1 MLHQLLFVAAACIA
15 GDSLDVQLS
24 YPPTK
29 DMPAFTGRVFVVVSK
44 KPIGDRLFSQNW
56 FGPEPSFAV
65 DVKDWKPDVPHAFQP
80 SEAFPQPWN
89 RLPAGMYYV
98 QAILD
103 RDLGGRDALT
113 SPGNLYSKA
122 EKVTLESGKT
132 ISLSLRLDRTVPEKA
147 FGETPSIKLFELDS
161 KLLSDFHGKP
171 TKMRAGVILPKSFA
185 ESPERKNPV
194 VYEIPGFGG
203 DVHYTFSVAARTLPP
218 TNLAGTEAVYVV
230 LDPSCRLGHHVFA
243 DSANNGPVGQA
254 LVEELIPALE
264 AKYRGNGK
272 RLLTGHSSGG
282 WSSLWLQVAYPDV
295 FAGVWSTAPDPVDFR
310 DFQRI
315 DLYKPGVNM
324 FTDEK
329 GDARPIARQGG
340 KVKLL
345 YKGFSD
351 MEIPLGRG
359 GQLSSFEAVF
369 SPRGVDR
376 EPRKLWDRGTGAVD
390 PKTAEAWKK
399 YDIRLKLERE
409 WPTLGPKL
417 AGKLHVYMGGD
428 DTFYLEGATQLLGES
443 LKKLGSDAVVE
454 IFPGR
459 HHGNLIDADLRRRM
473 HREMAQRLGE
483 VSGPRA
489 ARLRMT
495 GTDLRSF
502 RPVYR
507 IFPKCRQVAGG
518 GWTKR

>member
-1 MLHQLLFVAAACIA
+1 MLLRPLLVIAAILLA
-15 GDSLDVQLS
+15 GESSAHPLEVELV

-29 DMPAFTGRVFVVVSK
+29 DMPSFTGRVFVIASRK
-44 KPIGDRLFSQNW
+44 AIGDRPFSQGW
-56 FGPEPSFAV
+56 FSPEPFFAE
-65 DVKDWKPDVPHAFQP
+65 DVKDWKADVPHAFRP
-80 SEAFPQPWN
+80 SVGFGQPWD
-89 RLPAGMYYV
+89 RLPAGTYYV
-98 QAILD
+98 QAIFD

-122 EKVTLESGKT
+122 ATVTIDPAKPT
-132 ISLSLRLDRTVPEKA
+132 KISLRLDRTVSAKT
-147 FGETPSIKLFELDS
+147 FGETPSIKLFEMDS

-171 TKMRAGVILPKSFA
+171 IKMRAGVILPKSFA

-203 DVHYTFSVAARTLPP
+203 DVHYAFTVAARKFPP
-218 TNLAGTEAVYVV
+218 TDLAGTEAVYVV

-254 LVEELIPALE
+254 LVEEFIPALE

-272 RLLTGHSSGG
+272 RLVLGHSSGG
-282 WSSLWLQVAYPDV
+282 WSSLWLQITYPDV

-315 DLYKPGVNM
+315 DLYRPGVNM
-324 FTDEK
+324 FRDAKGEK
-329 GDARPIARQGG
+329 RPIARQSG

-345 YKGFSD
+345 YKDFSD
-351 MEIPLGRG
+351 MDDVLGRG
-359 GQLSSFEAVF
+359 GQLLSFEAVF
-369 SPRGVDR
+369 SPRGPDKQ
-376 EPRKLWDRGTGAVD
+376 PWKLWNRVTGAVD
-390 PKTAEAWKK
+390 PVTAEAWKK

-417 AGKLHVYMGGD
+417 AGKVHVYMGGD
-428 DTFYLEGATQLLGES
+428 DTFYLEGATRLLGDS

-459 HHGNLIDADLRRRM
+459 NHGNLIDADLRQRM
-473 HREMAQRLGE
+473 HREMAATL
-483 VSGPRA
+483 A
-489 ARLRMT
+489 
-495 GTDLRSF
+495 
-502 RPVYR
+502 
-507 IFPKCRQVAGG
+507 K
-518 GWTKR
+518 

>member
-1 MLHQLLFVAAACIA
+1 VLLRPLLLVAA
-15 GDSLDVQLS
+15 SLFGSDDPAPPPLEVTLS
-24 YPPTK
+24 YPASK
-29 DMPAFTGRVFVVVSK
+29 DFERLSGRVFVVVSK
-44 KPIGDRLFSQNW
+44 KPIGDKAFSQSW
-56 FGPEPSFAV
+56 FTPEPLFAE
-65 DVKDWKPDVPHAFQP
+65 DVRDWAPTRPLAFKP
-80 SEAFPQPWN
+80 SEWSASWHV
-89 RLPAGMYYV
+89 LPAGTYHV
-98 QAILD
+98 QAIFD

-122 EKVTLESGKT
+122 AKVTLEAGSTAK
-132 ISLSLRLDRTVPEKA
+132 IALPLDRIVAAKT
-147 FGETPSIKLFELDS
+147 FGETSTIKLFEIDS
-161 KLLSDFHGKP
+161 KLLSDFHKKP
-171 TKMRAGVILPKSFA
+171 IKMRAGVILPKSFA
-185 ESPERKNPV
+185 QSPERKYPV

-203 DVHYTFSVAARTLPP
+203 DVHYTFSVAARPSPP
-218 TNLAGTEAVYVV
+218 TDLDGAEAVYVV

-243 DSANNGPVGQA
+243 DSANNGPVGRA

-295 FAGVWSTAPDPVDFR
+295 FAGVWSTSPDPVDFR

-329 GDARPIARQGG
+329 GEPRPIARQGG

-345 YKGFSD
+345 YRGFSD
-351 MEIPLGRG
+351 MEVPLGRG
-359 GQLSSFEAVF
+359 GQLASFEAVF
-369 SPRGVDR
+369 SPREASG
-376 EPRKLWDRGTGAVD
+376 EPRKLWDRTTGAVD
-390 PKTAEAWKK
+390 PATAEAWKK
-399 YDIRLKLERE
+399 YDIRIKLERE

-417 AGKLHVYMGGD
+417 AGKLHVYMGDD
-428 DTFYLEGATQLLGES
+428 DTFYLEGATRLLGDS

-473 HREMAQRLGE
+473 NREMAATL
-483 VSGPRA
+483 A
-489 ARLRMT
+489 
-495 GTDLRSF
+495 
-502 RPVYR
+502 
-507 IFPKCRQVAGG
+507 K
-518 GWTKR
+518 